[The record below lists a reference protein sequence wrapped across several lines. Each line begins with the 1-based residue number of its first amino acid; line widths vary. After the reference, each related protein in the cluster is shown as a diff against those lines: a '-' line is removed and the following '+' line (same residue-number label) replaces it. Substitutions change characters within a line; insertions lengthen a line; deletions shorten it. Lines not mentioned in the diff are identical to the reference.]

1 MHLGPIVKKKNDFSV
16 HTLLGRKYSKQN
28 YQLHKTLYRKSS
40 NRSLISKRVINFFF
54 RCTGSSGTLLE
65 TVGRKGRVKKRITAK
80 IELLYG
86 NISNGFLV
94 EMQLI
99 VIVYWKTILLG
110 QLSVNIGFLLI
121 GDSALVELRH
131 LLLVI
136 NFSINSKIEFLQN
149 LFNFTIF
156 RSSLSSKLLYD

>member
-40 NRSLISKRVINFFF
+40 NRSLISKRVINFFY
-54 RCTGSSGTLLE
+54 RSTGSSGTLLE
-65 TVGRKGRVKKRITAK
+65 TGRVKKRITAK

-86 NISNGFLV
+86 KISNGFLV

-121 GDSALVELRH
+121 GDSALAEPRH

-149 LFNFTIF
+149 LLNFTIS

>member
-40 NRSLISKRVINFFF
+40 NRSLISKRVINFFPGVPEVPGH
-54 RCTGSSGTLLE
+54 CLKQL
-65 TVGRKGRVKKRITAK
+65 VGKGELKKKRITAK

-110 QLSVNIGFLLI
+110 QLSVNTAFLLI

-136 NFSINSKIEFLQN
+136 NFSINRVFIEF
-149 LFNFTIF
+149 IE
-156 RSSLSSKLLYD
+156 LYDFPLLFEQ

>member
-40 NRSLISKRVINFFF
+40 NRSLIRERVINFF
-54 RCTGSSGTLLE
+54 SGVPEVPGHCLKQL
-65 TVGRKGRVKKRITAK
+65 VGKGELKKRITAK

-86 NISNGFLV
+86 KISNRFLV

-99 VIVYWKTILLG
+99 VIVYWKTILLV
-110 QLSVNIGFLLI
+110 QLSVNTGFLLI

-136 NFSINSKIEFLQN
+136 NFSINSIIEFLQN
-149 LFNFTIF
+149 LLIFTIF

>member
-40 NRSLISKRVINFFF
+40 NRSLISKRVINFFY
-54 RCTGSSGTLLE
+54 RSTGSSGTLLE
-65 TVGRKGRVKKRITAK
+65 TGRVKKRITAK

-86 NISNGFLV
+86 KISNGFLV

-121 GDSALVELRH
+121 GDSALAEPRH

-149 LFNFTIF
+149 LLNFTIF
-156 RSSLSSKLLYD
+156 HSSLSSKLLYD